1 MPETPSQPPFDVE
14 EQQFF
19 SEHLSPSLKERPAS
33 LRSKLT
39 LLSKISFSGKISN
52 IQKNQVKPVVQYTV
66 KRARGAMTDNNTG
79 RVQVCKSCKK
89 TKTVQQKR
97 ATTENPTT
105 ASPALTRA
113 PLFLQK

>member
-14 EQQFF
+14 EQQLF
-19 SEHLSPSLKERPAS
+19 SEHLSPSLKERPAC

-39 LLSKISFSGKISN
+39 LLSKISFSVKISN

-79 RVQVCKSCKK
+79 IHEEQVCKSCK

-97 ATTENPTT
+97 ATM
-105 ASPALTRA
+105 RWVV
-113 PLFLQK
+113 QKMQQN